1 MKRIWRNS
9 LQELSPIL
17 KIFELWIGDYM
28 LTFIEMEFL
37 KLKRSKIFLLSL
49 LMAALPSV
57 LMFIATFAFDETQS
71 FTMLFST
78 VNMYMS
84 ALFAILLFSIIIAYL
99 FGREYNEHTLKTMLT
114 VPISRGKFL
123 ASKYIMF
130 LIWILILT
138 VVTSVTTL
146 AFGFIAGLTGF
157 TVQLFINSLA
167 ELLFSNIL
175 LFLTFSPF
183 VFLSLFITN
192 MVPAMVGGASL
203 TLVNLLVEG
212 QTWAPYVPWT
222 CPYLISS
229 GEIADYSVGL
239 MTPYIMIMATFLVG
253 IVISYVYFT
262 KKDVP
267 L

>member
-1 MKRIWRNS
+1 
-9 LQELSPIL
+9 
-17 KIFELWIGDYM
+17 M
-28 LTFIEMEFL
+28 LTFIKMEFL
-37 KLKRSKIFLLSL
+37 KLKRSKIFLLSI

-71 FTMLFST
+71 FDALFST

-84 ALFAILLFSIIIAYL
+84 ALFAILLFSIIISYL

-123 ASKYIMF
+123 ISKYVMF

-138 VVTSVTTL
+138 VVTSISTL
-146 AFGFIAGLTGF
+146 AFGFAAGLSGF
-157 TVQLFINSLA
+157 TLQLFINSFA
-167 ELLFSNIL
+167 ELLFANIL

-183 VFLSLFITN
+183 VFISLFITN

-203 TLVNLLVEG
+203 TLVSLLVNG
-212 QTWAPYVPWT
+212 QSWAPYVPWA

-229 GEIADYSVGL
+229 GEIADYGVSL
-239 MTPYIMIMATFLVG
+239 IIPYGVILVTFLIG
-253 IVISYVYFT
+253 IVVSYIYFT

>member
-1 MKRIWRNS
+1 
-9 LQELSPIL
+9 
-17 KIFELWIGDYM
+17 M
-28 LTFIEMEFL
+28 LTFIKMEFL
-37 KLKRSKIFLLSL
+37 KLKRSKIFLLSI
-49 LMAALPSV
+49 LMAALPSI

-71 FTMLFST
+71 FEALFST

-84 ALFAILLFSIIIAYL
+84 ALFAILLFSIIISYL

-123 ASKYIMF
+123 ISKYVMF

-138 VVTSVTTL
+138 VL
-146 AFGFIAGLTGF
+146 AGLTGF
-157 TVQLFINSLA
+157 TFQLFINSFA
-167 ELLFSNIL
+167 ELLFANIL

-183 VFLSLFITN
+183 VFISLFITN

-203 TLVNLLVEG
+203 TLVSLLVNG
-212 QTWAPYVPWT
+212 QSWAPYVPWA

-229 GEIADYSVGL
+229 GEIADYGVSL
-239 MTPYIMIMATFLVG
+239 MIPYGVILATFIIGLV
-253 IVISYVYFT
+253 VSYVYFT

>member
-1 MKRIWRNS
+1 
-9 LQELSPIL
+9 
-17 KIFELWIGDYM
+17 M

-167 ELLFSNIL
+167 ELLFSNLL

>member
-1 MKRIWRNS
+1 
-9 LQELSPIL
+9 
-17 KIFELWIGDYM
+17 M
-28 LTFIEMEFL
+28 LTFIKMEFL
-37 KLKRSKIFLLSL
+37 KLKRSKIFLLSI
-49 LMAALPSV
+49 LMAALPSL

-71 FTMLFST
+71 FDALFST

-84 ALFAILLFSIIIAYL
+84 ALFAILLFSIIISYL

-123 ASKYIMF
+123 ISKYVMF

-138 VVTSVTTL
+138 VVTSISTL
-146 AFGFIAGLTGF
+146 AFGFVAGLSGF
-157 TVQLFINSLA
+157 TLQLFINSFA
-167 ELLFSNIL
+167 ELLFANVL

-183 VFLSLFITN
+183 VFISLFITN

-203 TLVNLLVEG
+203 TLVSLLVNG
-212 QTWAPYVPWT
+212 QSWAPYVPWA

-229 GEIADYSVGL
+229 GEIADYGVSLMIPYGVILVTFIIGL
-239 MTPYIMIMATFLVG
+239 A
-253 IVISYVYFT
+253 ISYVYFT